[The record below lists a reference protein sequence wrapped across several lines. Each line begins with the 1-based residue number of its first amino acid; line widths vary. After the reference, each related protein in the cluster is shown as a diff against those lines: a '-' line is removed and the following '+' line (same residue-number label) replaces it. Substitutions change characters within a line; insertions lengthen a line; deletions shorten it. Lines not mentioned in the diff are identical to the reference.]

1 MAGVAAEGDRLSWVS
16 ITLWVLML
24 LLLLLVRVFLLLF
37 GFSVC
42 VWGGGGFVS
51 FGCVCMFVCFFSFV
65 ILLNCSYPN
74 P

>member
-16 ITLWVLML
+16 ITLWVLTL

-42 VWGGGGFVS
+42 VWGGGG
-51 FGCVCMFVCFFSFV
+51 VCFVWLCLYVCLFFLLCYSFK
-65 ILLNCSYPN
+65 LFLS
-74 P
+74 